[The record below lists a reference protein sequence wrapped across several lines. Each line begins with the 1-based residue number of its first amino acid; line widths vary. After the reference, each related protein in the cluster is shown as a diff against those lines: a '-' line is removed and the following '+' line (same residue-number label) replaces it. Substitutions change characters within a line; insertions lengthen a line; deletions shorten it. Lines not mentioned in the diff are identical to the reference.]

1 MVRHTVG
8 TCTNRDERVAAPL
21 RKLRAEASANKY
33 LQVDRYCGYLQ
44 QVPTNIYNEEMV
56 AERRA
61 KPTHSYHGQAQHKR
75 TERIETI

>member
-8 TCTNRDERVAAPL
+8 TCTNRDERVAAAL

-44 QVPTNIYNEEMV
+44 QVPTNIYYEEMV
-56 AERRA
+56 SAVTW
-61 KPTHSYHGQAQHKR
+61 PSQANA
-75 TERIETI
+75 